1 VQWYLNKPSIKI
13 LSSWDNPVCE
23 SLFFRKRTVAIFVVI
38 WQNLSNYGLTR
49 LKRFVSTFTYKLCNY
64 LSFLP
69 TFNTHVFKDSMWWVK
84 EKIFW
89 FAWEGNTP
97 LPYTPCPGDDWRACP
112 YALID
117 KSEVPVSRAEQ
128 ANRDNHISVKPIP
141 ESPRSSTSSL
151 QLALQGKTES
161 DGSPITLIRSPAR
174 MWPLPHPI
182 RVPAARG
189 RCRHRIADAD
199 VPRVP
204 LRGSCSSRC
213 YSTFFVSGQWSVSD
227 PVRISTTLPPELG
240 GQPRCLSAW
249 WWRRAVFSF

>member
-1 VQWYLNKPSIKI
+1 
-13 LSSWDNPVCE
+13 
-23 SLFFRKRTVAIFVVI
+23 
-38 WQNLSNYGLTR
+38 
-49 LKRFVSTFTYKLCNY
+49 
-64 LSFLP
+64 
-69 TFNTHVFKDSMWWVK
+69 M
-84 EKIFW
+84 
-89 FAWEGNTP
+89 
-97 LPYTPCPGDDWRACP
+97 
-112 YALID
+112 
-117 KSEVPVSRAEQ
+117 
-128 ANRDNHISVKPIP
+128 
-141 ESPRSSTSSL
+141 

-227 PVRISTTLPPELG
+227 PVGISTTLPPELG
-240 GQPRCLSAW
+240 GQPRCLSDDDDLMSRVLVGGATTTCCVA
-249 WWRRAVFSF
+249 AVGVVVSNLSVISLSPRSY